1 MQNSYQQKRVM
12 KQALKSVLEE
22 DSELKE
28 KLLSERRA
36 KRALERDL
44 MLREDQESAMASN
57 QEEGYSEEFGTFE
70 WARKVGDR
78 GGGCGG

>member
-44 MLREDQESAMASN
+44 MLREDQESAMASK

-70 WARKVGDR
+70 WARKVVDC
-78 GGGCGG
+78 GGCEV